1 MVPLVVSNE
10 IFTGLFW
17 VASALGSVF
26 VSAAGLLVSSFRAFR
41 DYQLQRAWTWE
52 HQALVRARAV
62 AGCQRLAA
70 EFERFRCEVLALPR
84 DQARLRE
91 DVVAM
96 REKMRAHQLKPETS
110 GGKSPRFDLKQS
122 VGGIVDIEFLVQYC
136 VLAWSEN
143 QAALSV
149 YTDNIRILEALS
161 ESGLMASRD
170 AQVLT
175 EAYKAYRTVVH
186 RLTLQQQDD
195 IVPALEYQALRDEVV
210 RVWDALLGSEPTG
223 ENNT

>member
-1 MVPLVVSNE
+1 M
-10 IFTGLFW
+10 
-17 VASALGSVF
+17 
-26 VSAAGLLVSSFRAFR
+26 
-41 DYQLQRAWTWE
+41 
-52 HQALVRARAV
+52 
-62 AGCQRLAA
+62 
-70 EFERFRCEVLALPR
+70 
-84 DQARLRE
+84 
-91 DVVAM
+91 
-96 REKMRAHQLKPETS
+96 
-110 GGKSPRFDLKQS
+110 
-122 VGGIVDIEFLVQYC
+122 
-136 VLAWSEN
+136 LAWSEN

>member
-1 MVPLVVSNE
+1 
-10 IFTGLFW
+10 
-17 VASALGSVF
+17 
-26 VSAAGLLVSSFRAFR
+26 
-41 DYQLQRAWTWE
+41 
-52 HQALVRARAV
+52 
-62 AGCQRLAA
+62 
-70 EFERFRCEVLALPR
+70 VLAQPRELPR
-84 DQARLRE
+84 LRR
-91 DVVAM
+91 DVIEM
-96 REKMRAHQLKPETS
+96 REKMRAHLLGPETS